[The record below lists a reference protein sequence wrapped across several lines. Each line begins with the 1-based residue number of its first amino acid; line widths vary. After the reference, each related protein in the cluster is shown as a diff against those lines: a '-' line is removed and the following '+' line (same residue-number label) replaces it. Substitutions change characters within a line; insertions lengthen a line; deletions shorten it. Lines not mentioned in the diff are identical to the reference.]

1 MTSRGPQSA
10 YSSRDVS
17 PESRHEPYDPFR
29 DPIELGHM
37 SRSFLDI
44 RDAYDTRGQAS
55 SETPR
60 LQSDRYFEATP
71 TKGQYAQVQDGTVSP
86 RQSLRSARDSTYT
99 VNSLYRGK
107 SSDPDTQALVASR
120 AGELAQ
126 WHIYWTTPAL
136 VIFLFLA
143 GFAAA
148 VGHHLFYNHLNGQPA
163 IDQLKMVRYGTALAF
178 FVKSTFVGAV
188 VMCNRQRIW
197 YTFRRKAMTIKG
209 IDGLFSATEDP
220 SQFFLNWEMVRNGKL
235 ATFMAVCSWLIP
247 LASVLSPASLTSEL
261 RITDM
266 NATCSVA
273 NLNFAKETTHDF
285 RDKTVAGL
293 KSLNFYNTTDPLG
306 KKPGYFDY
314 YDQPSKTARR
324 LAFSSV
330 YMQKPQP
337 RENASSIFCG
347 DGWNCTYPITFMGPG
362 YKCDDVQD
370 PKAENAPFTL
380 DQLAPTGN
388 LTYLADVDQG
398 NYGYQD
404 PAIEGD
410 ELGVMKSEPNL
421 WIGYAINTSQPYDDD
436 SPHKAKWEYIHTPK
450 MFKCVMQHTNYT
462 FQMSYSPRQTANRT
476 QRTFLRPVIATT
488 VKWDTQDPTNW
499 TASPPENYLRP
510 QDDAGTPYKLAA
522 TYHSLGALLRQF
534 LRGSIEKQNFL
545 ITHSDISETRL
556 VNSRTSYPLVDLSA
570 QIQAFFE
577 DILITLLNEPTL
589 VVAAPMDVECVKSR
603 SIMAFVYYKEYLWIG
618 YAAVIAVTFAF
629 ILVGAWS
636 LYGNG
641 VASDVLFSR
650 ILATTRNPTL
660 DHLSVGACLGGD
672 PFPKELAKTKLRF
685 GVLIEDEEG
694 AREGPLGR
702 VEHCCFGT
710 MGETKEIV
718 KGGLYAGLK
727 FRGEKGDR
735 AEMEGLLG

>member
-220 SQFFLNWEMVRNGKL
+220 S
-235 ATFMAVCSWLIP
+235 
-247 LASVLSPASLTSEL
+247 
-261 RITDM
+261 
-266 NATCSVA
+266 
-273 NLNFAKETTHDF
+273 
-285 RDKTVAGL
+285 
-293 KSLNFYNTTDPLG
+293 
-306 KKPGYFDY
+306 
-314 YDQPSKTARR
+314 
-324 LAFSSV
+324 
-330 YMQKPQP
+330 
-337 RENASSIFCG
+337 
-347 DGWNCTYPITFMGPG
+347 
-362 YKCDDVQD
+362 
-370 PKAENAPFTL
+370 
-380 DQLAPTGN
+380 
-388 LTYLADVDQG
+388 
-398 NYGYQD
+398 
-404 PAIEGD
+404 
-410 ELGVMKSEPNL
+410 
-421 WIGYAINTSQPYDDD
+421 
-436 SPHKAKWEYIHTPK
+436 
-450 MFKCVMQHTNYT
+450 
-462 FQMSYSPRQTANRT
+462 
-476 QRTFLRPVIATT
+476 
-488 VKWDTQDPTNW
+488 
-499 TASPPENYLRP
+499 
-510 QDDAGTPYKLAA
+510 
-522 TYHSLGALLRQF
+522 
-534 LRGSIEKQNFL
+534 
-545 ITHSDISETRL
+545 
-556 VNSRTSYPLVDLSA
+556 
-570 QIQAFFE
+570 
-577 DILITLLNEPTL
+577 
-589 VVAAPMDVECVKSR
+589 
-603 SIMAFVYYKEYLWIG
+603 
-618 YAAVIAVTFAF
+618 
-629 ILVGAWS
+629 
-636 LYGNG
+636 
-641 VASDVLFSR
+641 
-650 ILATTRNPTL
+650 
-660 DHLSVGACLGGD
+660 
-672 PFPKELAKTKLRF
+672 
-685 GVLIEDEEG
+685 
-694 AREGPLGR
+694 
-702 VEHCCFGT
+702 
-710 MGETKEIV
+710 
-718 KGGLYAGLK
+718 
-727 FRGEKGDR
+727 
-735 AEMEGLLG
+735 